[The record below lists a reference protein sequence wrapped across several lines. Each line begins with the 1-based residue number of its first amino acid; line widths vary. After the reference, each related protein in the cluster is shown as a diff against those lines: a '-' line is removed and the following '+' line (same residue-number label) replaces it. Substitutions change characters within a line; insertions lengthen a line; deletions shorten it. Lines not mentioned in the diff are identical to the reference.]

1 MYTSRVLANA
11 AHHCFSQLYSKATM
25 DPILRGC
32 RLGFDLGDIEFATA
46 NAMVS
51 KSRRVYLLSRIIPI
65 DTPFFLSAN
74 QIYIVRIVYCGKNS
88 ELHCESLFS

>member
-1 MYTSRVLANA
+1 
-11 AHHCFSQLYSKATM
+11 M

-65 DTPFFLSAN
+65 DTPLSL
-74 QIYIVRIVYCGKNS
+74 QTRFI
-88 ELHCESLFS
+88 L